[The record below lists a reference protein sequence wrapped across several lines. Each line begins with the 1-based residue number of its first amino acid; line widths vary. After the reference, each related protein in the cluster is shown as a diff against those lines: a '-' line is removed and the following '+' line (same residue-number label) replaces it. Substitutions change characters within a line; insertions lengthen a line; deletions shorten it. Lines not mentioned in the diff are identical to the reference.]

1 MPVAW
6 ELRDRVLIVKLVG
19 EYDFDEPVEAVNAAL
34 LDPQFSPGTSLL
46 IDARLAHAHRTSEDM
61 HLRAKWVASLQPRG
75 VSSRCAIVIRPQ
87 PNQFGVA
94 RMATTHHEMAGLE
107 MDIFTDFEEALQ
119 WLSAGGMSRP
129 ATE

>member
-1 MPVAW
+1 MPVTW
-6 ELRDRVLIVKLVG
+6 EIRDRVLIVNLVG
-19 EYDFDEPVEAVNAAL
+19 NYAFDEPVQAVDEGL
-34 LDPQFSPGTSLL
+34 LDPQFRLGTSLL

-61 HLRAKWVASLQPRG
+61 HRRAEWVASLQSRG
-75 VSSRCAIVIRPQ
+75 ISSRCAIVIRPQ

-107 MDIFTDFEEALQ
+107 MDIFTDFEAAFR
-119 WLSAGGMSRP
+119 WLCAGGATSS

>member
-6 ELRDRVLIVKLVG
+6 EIRDRVLIVKLVG
-19 EYDFDEPVEAVNAAL
+19 DYHFDEPMQAVNEAL
-34 LDPQFSPGTSLL
+34 LDALFRPGTSLL

-61 HLRAKWVASLQPRG
+61 HLRAKWVASLQLKG
-75 VSSRCAIVIRPQ
+75 VSSRCAIVMRPE

-107 MDIFTDFEEALQ
+107 MDIFTDCEKSVPVAL
-119 WLSAGGMSRP
+119 G
-129 ATE
+129 